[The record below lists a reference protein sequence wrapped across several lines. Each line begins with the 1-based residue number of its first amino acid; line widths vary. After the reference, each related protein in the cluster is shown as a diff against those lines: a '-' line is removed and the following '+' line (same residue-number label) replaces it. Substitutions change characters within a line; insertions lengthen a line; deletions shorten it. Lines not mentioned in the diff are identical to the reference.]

1 MKVREVKNELNRK
14 KNKLVRQKYVNQ
26 REEEEED
33 FYSLDNTKWS
43 EEDKGYLAKYYGY
56 DEIDLISY
64 ALSRK
69 EKAVKQRY
77 HELRKAGKIEAYR
90 EYYDKLIK

>member
-1 MKVREVKNELNRK
+1 MKNELNHK
-14 KNKLVRQKYVNQ
+14 KIKLVRGNHIKK
-26 REEEEED
+26 EEED

-43 EEDKGYLAKYYGY
+43 EEDKGYLAKYYDF